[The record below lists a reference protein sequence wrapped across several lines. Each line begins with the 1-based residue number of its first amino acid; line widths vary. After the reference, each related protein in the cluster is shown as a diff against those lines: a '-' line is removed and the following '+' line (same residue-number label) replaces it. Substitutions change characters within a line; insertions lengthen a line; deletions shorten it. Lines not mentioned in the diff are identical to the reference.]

1 MLPNPITERLA
12 RAWPALPISAITPTV
27 GGFSHHSA
35 LVTIGARRC
44 VLKAAEHPPGRA
56 ALRHEARVL
65 TLLQDT
71 GLPAPALGW
80 PARRQRL
87 DDHGHADAAGRQRCD
102 DLRAART
109 GAARGELAHSRAC
122 SRRFI
127 NRRCGRPAIRC
138 CWPTA
143 PAGARTAGAP
153 PARHPVARGAYRQ
166 PDHPA
171 WHTGSTSLVHGDAGL
186 HNLLWHPSAP
196 ALVDW
201 EWAGWGNPHLDLAWV
216 WWTLRWRQAPG
227 ALWQAFEQQYHQ
239 IVPHPRT
246 PAGALR
252 ALALGQIAG
261 ILTRVAGQPEA
272 YAEWVRRAAWTLE
285 WDA

>member
-1 MLPNPITERLA
+1 MLPNSITERLA

-44 VLKAAEHPPGRA
+44 VLKAAEHPPRRA

-65 TLLQDT
+65 TLLQGT
-71 GLPAPALGW
+71 GLPAPALVGL
-80 PARRQRL
+80 L
-87 DDHGHADAAGRQRCD
+87 DDNDWTIMVMPMLPGASGVTIYAQPAPVQ
-102 DLRAART
+102 RAAVGALARLLASVHQSPLRPPGDTLLLANRT
-109 GAARGELAHSRAC
+109 SQVRAQLAHHPLGTQLHA
-122 SRRFI
+122 
-127 NRRCGRPAIRC
+127 AL
-138 CWPTA
+138 TA
-143 PAGARTAGAP
+143 SL
-153 PARHPVARGAYRQ
+153 
-166 PDHPA
+166 DHPA
-171 WHTGSTSLVHGDAGL
+171 WHAGSTSLVHGDAGL
-186 HNLLWHPSAP
+186 HNLLWHPPAP

-246 PAGALR
+246 PAGAMR